1 MRWGRRGK
9 NEGGVEV
16 AAGAQVEVE
25 VARETE
31 DGGEAEAPAWKEVRE
46 KHRRDDSILCIL
58 CNCHFVQL
66 S

>member
-25 VARETE
+25 VAVARATE
-31 DGGEAEAPAWKEVRE
+31 GGGQAEAPAWKEASE
-46 KHRRDDSILCIL
+46 KHRHDS
-58 CNCHFVQL
+58 
-66 S
+66 